1 MVTSRPSALKYPLS
15 SATVN
20 GAAGPSNFQSSENL
34 TGCCAEEGPPKH
46 AARMG
51 ATSPTRT
58 IALRVWRIRRF
69 LSGSLPARRE
79 GGSFRQIDQHN
90 IGVLS
95 PAVEDDVFPV
105 GSNIE
110 RSHAPVACS
119 VWPT

>member
-69 LSGSLPARRE
+69 LSGSLPVLATWD
-79 GGSFRQIDQHN
+79 GTAQGSIANNRVI
-90 IGVLS
+90 L
-95 PAVEDDVFPV
+95 EDL
-105 GSNIE
+105 
-110 RSHAPVACS
+110 
-119 VWPT
+119 